1 MKLAARILFLA
12 GAIGVGLFLLRAAPR
27 DVVLVYAIEGA
38 PRPTGL
44 EVQILRDGETV
55 RHAEFRFARG
65 APAQVRHPVK
75 LPDGRYTLRFRLSA
89 PGAPPASL
97 ERPLTVDESGPV
109 VIHLDVGDR

>member
-12 GAIGVGLFLLRAAPR
+12 GAIAIGLFLLRAAPR

-38 PRPTGL
+38 PRPTGF
-44 EVQILRDGETV
+44 EVEILRDGEAV

-75 LPDGRYTLRFRLSA
+75 LPDGRYTLRFRLSSPA
-89 PGAPPASL
+89 APPVLL
-97 ERPLTVDESGPV
+97 ERPLTVEESGPV
-109 VIHLDVGDR
+109 VIRLDVSSR